1 MLSLLFTILMI
12 IVFGKLI
19 GVAVRATWGIAK
31 VVVSLVFLP
40 LILIGLVIGG
50 LIYIAFPI
58 LIVLGIVALVRGFD

>member
-31 VVVSLVFLP
+31 VIVSLVFLP